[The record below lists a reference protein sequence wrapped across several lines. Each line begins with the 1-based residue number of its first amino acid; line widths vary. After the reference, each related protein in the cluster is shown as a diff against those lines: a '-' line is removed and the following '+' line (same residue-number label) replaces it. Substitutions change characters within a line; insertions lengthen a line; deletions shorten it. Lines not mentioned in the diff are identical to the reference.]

1 MAGWNRKNG
10 VTLVEMLV
18 VLGVIMVLG
27 GFVVALTRRMDN
39 QSKEHAV
46 ANAFTQLSGALQEY
60 YDFRGRFPVSIGG
73 GTEFMVKELR
83 TVPAARQVLE
93 KLSPALVKSRTAATG
108 EPVLW
113 LCDPWGT
120 ELNYAY
126 VSGDNFPELISAGP
140 DKQLGTADD
149 ISSKGKR

>member
-1 MAGWNRKNG
+1 MAGSNRKNG

-27 GFVVALTRRMDN
+27 GFVVALTHRMDN

-73 GTEFMVKELR
+73 GTEFMVEELR

-93 KLSPALVKSRTAATG
+93 KLSPVLVKNVGGKADVP
-108 EPVLW
+108 ELY
-113 LCDPWGT
+113 DPWGT
-120 ELNYAY
+120 ELRYMY
-126 VSGDNFPELISAGP
+126 VPRDNFPELISAGP
-140 DKQLGTADD
+140 DRQFGTADD